1 MHNAFLNEKTMPSR
15 LSILQVFEEVKSVFQ
30 LDASQEEEYKLASY
44 SDSIL
49 MLRIAIATGALLYL
63 TFFWLDKA
71 LFPDTYHL
79 VWIARGLIIA
89 GFTTEL
95 ILTFQSYFPKVHQFS
110 IFFLMCMI
118 AGGQFFFLYITFGL
132 PQSHDF
138 YFIGLL
144 LIITCAFGLTQMHL
158 KNCILFTVLIVATY
172 LAFGVFLF
180 GWAENGWFAVDGL
193 RMQYNA
199 SFLAGIGILGTIIYI
214 TLQYYRRKNF
224 LSQLDIKKEKKITE
238 GLLLNILPEKIATR
252 LKSSNEIIADEHLEV
267 SILFADIVNFTNLF
281 DSNNPKSL
289 VEFLNNL
296 FSKFDVL
303 ASTYGLE
310 KIKTIGDAY
319 MAVGGLTI
327 ENPHHLSFMAKL
339 ALEMNE
345 ALIQFNHENNMNV
358 QLRTG
363 IHAGKVVAGVIG
375 QSKFA
380 FDLWGDAVN
389 IASRMESSSLPGKI
403 QVTENLMRKLGDE
416 FVFEERGEINVKG
429 KGQLRTYFLLRESGV
444 MIEQQQPMSQS
455 A

>member
-1 MHNAFLNEKTMPSR
+1 MPRRLN
-15 LSILQVFEEVKSVFQ
+15 ILDVFEEVKSVFQ
-30 LDASQEEEYKLASY
+30 LDAAQEEEYKLASY

-49 MLRIAIATGALLYL
+49 MLRIAIATGALLYI

-71 LFPDTYHL
+71 LFPEIFHY
-79 VWIARGLIIA
+79 VWIARAFIIL
-89 GFTTEL
+89 GFATEL
-95 ILTFQSYFPKVHQFS
+95 ILTFQTYFPKVHQVS
-110 IFFLMCMI
+110 IFILMCMI
-118 AGGQFFFLYITFGL
+118 AGGQFFFLYITYGL

-158 KNCILFTVLIVATY
+158 KNCIVFTMLIVATY
-172 LAFGVFLF
+172 IAFGIFLF
-180 GWAENGWFAVDGL
+180 GWTENGWFAIDGL
-193 RMQYNA
+193 RMHYNA

-214 TLQYYRRKNF
+214 TIQYYRRKNF

-252 LKSSNEIIADEHLEV
+252 LKNSNEIIADEHLEV

-310 KIKTIGDAY
+310 IIKTIGDAY

-327 ENPHHLSFMAKL
+327 ENPHHLSLMAKL
-339 ALEMNE
+339 ALEMNK
-345 ALIQFNHENNMNV
+345 ALDVFNLENNMNV
-358 QLRTG
+358 QLRIG

-389 IASRMESSSLPGKI
+389 IASRMESSSLAGKI
-403 QVTENLMRKLGDE
+403 QVTESMMRKLEDE
-416 FVFEERGEINVKG
+416 FIFEERGEINVKG
-429 KGQLRTYFLLRESGV
+429 KGKVRTYFLMREAGAMV
-444 MIEQQQPMSQS
+444 KQQIKQQEWQLSQS

>member
-1 MHNAFLNEKTMPSR
+1 MSKR
-15 LSILQVFEEVKSVFQ
+15 LSIIDVYHEVKSVFQ

-49 MLRIAIATGALLYL
+49 MLRIAITTGALLYI
-63 TFFWLDKA
+63 TFYWLDKA
-71 LFPDTYHL
+71 LFPDVFHY
-79 VWIARGLIIA
+79 VWLIRTFIIL
-89 GFTTEL
+89 GFTAEL
-95 ILTFQSYFPKVHQFS
+95 ILTFQTYFPRVHQFS
-110 IFFLMCMI
+110 IFILMCMI
-118 AGGQFFFLYITFGL
+118 ASGQFMFLYITHGL

-144 LIITCAFGLTQMHL
+144 LVITCAFGLTQMHL
-158 KNCILFTVLIVATY
+158 RSCVLFTALIVIAY
-172 LAFGVFLF
+172 LCFGIFLFDWTAAGWFGV
-180 GWAENGWFAVDGL
+180 NGL
-193 RMQYNA
+193 RLQYNA

-252 LKSSNEIIADEHLEV
+252 LKNSNEIIADEHLEV

-296 FSKFDVL
+296 FSKFDIL

-327 ENPHHLSFMAKL
+327 ENPHHLSLMAKL

-345 ALIQFNHENNMNV
+345 ALIEFNQQNNMNV

-389 IASRMESSSLPGKI
+389 LASRMESTSLPGKI
-403 QVTENLMRKLGDE
+403 QVTENMMKKLGDE
-416 FVFEERGEINVKG
+416 FVFEERGEIVVKG
-429 KGQLRTYFLLRESGV
+429 KGQIRTYFLVREAGKI
-444 MIEQQQPMSQS
+444 IEKDIPGQMRMRG
-455 A
+455 